1 MLRHLNRL
9 TAIASARNYA
19 ITKNLFASAS
29 VLAENK
35 DPGNVIEKSQDLK
48 KHRKNPT
55 VAAVFASLSDTEQP
69 QTVSKDGKIDIDEI
83 ILNAK
88 TVNGLLNIADQNK
101 DLTRKHALKIVSILA
116 EWTSIDR
123 AKLPEFENDA
133 RFTKLCRMLG
143 RAVKNNNNSSGNI
156 NKRLENF
163 RNADLDTV
171 LGVTGDDEAAKLVA
185 SITVEQMVKVMK
197 NLSAKKRRSTPLLR
211 SLAFNMSGKEE
222 HLNIKQCSDV
232 LYSIASLNFPEP
244 VLISKLCE
252 DIQLDIK
259 KSEIKK
265 SSTIGSM
272 LTSLAFLKYRE
283 PVVLDCLSEW
293 IVKNQSICRT
303 QDIAALCM
311 TLATLNYMPVDFKDS
326 IITKLT
332 PSLTPLDFKNSS
344 DYLSYVWS
352 LMSLNIPDVA
362 AFNNVLNDDFIEKLS
377 SDFKNEIPIPAK
389 IKLLNIN
396 GGVKLFMPSYKG
408 AMLTR
413 DKHQNIYSV
422 PLLLNHDK
430 QLLIKAMTDALK
442 NIIPEACLKIHQ
454 DTNMGFSVDAEFH
467 IDTNANPI
475 PKETNDSKRI
485 ALMVHDYHDFCQ
497 GPHQH
502 LSGIAALNSRLLS
515 KAGYEVLSVPHNEF
529 SVNDLLLK
537 RVQYLQKIIKNASKN

>member
-9 TAIASARNYA
+9 TTIANARNYA

-35 DPGNVIEKSQDLK
+35 DPVNVIEKSQDLK
-48 KHRKNPT
+48 KHRKSQT
-55 VAAVFASLSDTEQP
+55 VAAVFASLTDTELP
-69 QTVSKDGKIDIDEI
+69 QTGSKDGKIDVDEI

-88 TVNGLLNIADQNK
+88 TVNGLLNIAEQNK

-116 EWTSIDR
+116 EWTSIER
-123 AKLPEFENDA
+123 AKLAEFENDA

-143 RAVKNNNNSSGNI
+143 RAVKNNNNNTGNI

-185 SITVEQMVKVMK
+185 SITVEQMVKVLK

-232 LYSIASLNFPEP
+232 LYAIASLNFPEP
-244 VLISKLCE
+244 VLISKLCD

-293 IVKNQSICRT
+293 IIKNQSICRT

-311 TLATLNYMPVDFKDS
+311 TLATLNYMPIDLEDVIK
-326 IITKLT
+326 TKLA

-352 LMSLNIPDVA
+352 LMSLNIPVDA
-362 AFNNVLNDDFIEKLS
+362 AFNNVLDDSFIEKLS
-377 SDFKNEIPIPAK
+377 TDYKNEIPIPAK

-413 DKHQNIYSV
+413 DKHQSIYSV
-422 PLLLNHDK
+422 PLLLNNDK

-442 NIIPEACLKIHQ
+442 NIIPEACLRIHQ
-454 DTNMGFSVDAEFH
+454 DTNMGFSADAEFY
-467 IDTNANPI
+467 IDASANPI

-515 KAGYEVLSVPHNEF
+515 KAGYAVLSVPYNEF

-537 RVQYLQKIIKNASKN
+537 RVTYLQKIIKNASKN